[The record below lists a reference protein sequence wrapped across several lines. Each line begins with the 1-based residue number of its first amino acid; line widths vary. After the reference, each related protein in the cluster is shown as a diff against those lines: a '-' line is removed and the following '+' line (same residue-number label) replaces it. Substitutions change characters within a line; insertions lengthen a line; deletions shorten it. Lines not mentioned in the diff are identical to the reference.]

1 MRAPASATC
10 QARTASA
17 TKGAARRE
25 AVAQSA
31 VARTRDVDRP
41 RPPPSVERLSCHCM
55 ASVGVLIWRR
65 SHAASSIN
73 W

>member
-1 MRAPASATC
+1 MALSWERWTKAPGSATC

-17 TKGAARRE
+17 TKGAARKE

-31 VARTRDVDRP
+31 LARTRDVESL

-55 ASVGVLIWRR
+55 AS
-65 SHAASSIN
+65 
-73 W
+73 